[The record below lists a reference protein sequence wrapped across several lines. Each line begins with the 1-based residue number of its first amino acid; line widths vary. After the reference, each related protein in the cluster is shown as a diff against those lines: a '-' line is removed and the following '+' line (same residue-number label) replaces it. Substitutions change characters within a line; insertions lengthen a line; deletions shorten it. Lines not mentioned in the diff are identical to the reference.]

1 MKLLGMLFSPSSCPI
16 SHVPALFQPS
26 LDNSTLSRPLSTHV
40 SLFPAAFLSR
50 TSICV
55 FHMAAMHPTET
66 FHKGTLIGLTALIF
80 VMVVI
85 HVDGVRNVSELQL
98 LISLLFILRIL
109 TGENWSTRTSVPVP
123 PYSWLLLGVD
133 IYPLNIRPS
142 DRHSIPGRVKGFFI

>member
-16 SHVPALFQPS
+16 SHVPALFQPF

-55 FHMAAMHPTET
+55 FHMAAMLPTET

-85 HVDGVRNVSELQL
+85 NVDGVRNVSELQL
-98 LISLLFILRIL
+98 LISLLFILRMIYEYGDPRRNINRGKL
-109 TGENWSTRTSVPVP
+109 KHSNICPSATIFVITSR
-123 PYSWLLLGVD
+123 G
-133 IYPLNIRPS
+133 
-142 DRHSIPGRVKGFFI
+142 